1 MPAFELAQSASSN
14 ARLNGYRIA
23 WLFALVF
30 YFLEYLARS
39 APAVM
44 VPELRG
50 AFHLQAVQVS
60 GIIGS
65 YYYTYSISS
74 LVAGALLDRFGA
86 RYPAPSGLALLG
98 LGCLLFAGP
107 DAGSAEFGRLMQGAG
122 SAFAFTS
129 AIYLASR
136 GFSSRALATAVGVTQ
151 CLGMLG
157 GWVGQVGVG
166 PLTHGVID
174 WRVFWIGLA
183 AACGVLVLM
192 LFFATPGG
200 EQRPAK
206 STGGPMHLLRP
217 FAVVFSNVQS
227 YWCGLVAGLLFV
239 PTTVGIMIWGVS
251 FFQLDRGFDY
261 SLAVA
266 TVGMTPLG
274 WVVGCPLLGWL
285 SDRLGR
291 RKPVILLGAG
301 TMLASVLVVAAS
313 RSLFVDGAALF
324 AAGIGSGAAMIP
336 YAIIKE
342 VNPDEVKGSA
352 TGVMN
357 FLTFGASAVIGPF
370 FAHSVGAGLATATD
384 RLVHFKEG
392 AGFWC
397 VAIVIAMAATL
408 ALRETGHGA
417 TRKAGALTP
426 HGAS

>member
-1 MPAFELAQSASSN
+1 MNS
-14 ARLNGYRIA
+14 YRIA
-23 WLFALVF
+23 WLFALLF

-44 VPELRG
+44 VSDLRD

-60 GIIGS
+60 GVIGS

-74 LVAGALLDRFGA
+74 LIAGALLDRFGA
-86 RYPAPSGLALLG
+86 KYPAPSGLALLS

-107 DAGSAEFGRLMQGAG
+107 NAGSAEFGRLMQGAG

-136 GFSSRALATAVGVTQ
+136 GFSSRAQATAVGVTQ
-151 CLGMLG
+151 CLGMFG
-157 GWVGQVGVG
+157 GWIGQVGVG

-174 WRVFWIGLA
+174 WRLFWIGLA
-183 AACGVLVLM
+183 AACGVLVVM
-192 LFFATPGG
+192 LFVATPVDD
-200 EQRPAK
+200 EKAAK
-206 STGGPMHLLRP
+206 LSKGTMHLLRP
-217 FAVVFSNVQS
+217 FAVVFSNLQS
-227 YWCGLVAGLLFV
+227 YLCGLVAGLLFV

-251 FFQLDRGFDY
+251 FFQLDRGY
-261 SLAVA
+261 AYGLAVM

-274 WVVGCPLLGWL
+274 WVIGCPLLGWL
-285 SDRLGR
+285 SDRLRR

-301 TMLASVLVVAAS
+301 TMLASVLVVAWS
-313 RSLFVDGAALF
+313 RNLVIDGAALF

-336 YAIIKE
+336 YSIIKE

-357 FLTFGASAVIGPF
+357 FLTFGISAAIGPI
-370 FAHSVGAGLATATD
+370 FAHSVGAALATTTD
-384 RLVHFKEG
+384 RLAHFKAG

-397 VAIVIAMAATL
+397 VAIAIAMAATL
-408 ALRETGHGA
+408 ALRETGGA
-417 TRKAGALTP
+417 AQTTSASTP
-426 HGAS
+426 RGAS